1 MATLHPRRAYLLI
14 ALTAKDRG
22 EDGVWYVAR
31 GQQQAIAGTALSTA
45 LPGYD
50 RLIAAGYS
58 CTEDVAG
65 ARADELITA
74 AGLNRSEADAV
85 IAAVGS

>member
-1 MATLHPRRAYLLI
+1 MNSREPLAILQEVFGY
-14 ALTAKDRG
+14 TAF
-22 EDGVWYVAR
+22 R